1 MRTATFKLELKARPC
16 TSLQVQHPTQ
26 AYVLVEE
33 QLQSLLTKKKQK
45 HQVLLLLLSSVQSVK
60 FQVQIRETF
69 LIPKDDQDKNFDWC
83 SDIRQKS
90 GKI

>member
-1 MRTATFKLELKARPC
+1 MRTATFQAQELKARPC

-45 HQVLLLLLSSVQSVK
+45 HQVPLLLLSVQSVK
-60 FQVQIRETF
+60 FQLQIRETF
-69 LIPKDDQDKNFDWC
+69 FNSQGRTKKLF
-83 SDIRQKS
+83 RLAF
-90 GKI
+90 